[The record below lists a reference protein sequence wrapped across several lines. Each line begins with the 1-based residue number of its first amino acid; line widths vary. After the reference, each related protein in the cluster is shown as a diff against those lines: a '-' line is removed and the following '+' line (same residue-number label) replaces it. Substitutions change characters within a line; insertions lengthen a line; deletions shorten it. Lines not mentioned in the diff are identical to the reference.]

1 MGVHVAVVIG
11 GERSILP
18 GTPNRPN
25 DAWPGLACF
34 ADEGSDRSTSTVC
47 AVVVASEVPPPDTPT
62 GSSATD
68 GVPAPGHPD
77 PIHRLLGTLPRPR
90 VAAGCAVAGMLL
102 AASLPPWGFWPLAFV
117 GIAVLDLL
125 LANRPRASRAGRM
138 GLVALVLFAITMF
151 WIKDLTVPGYVIAIG
166 VFALMFAIVGVFV
179 PPGKGRRFALPGA
192 WVLAEAW
199 KGHWPF
205 GGVPIS
211 DLAIGQVAGPL
222 APLARLGGVEL
233 LSGVTVTIGVIVAA
247 LVTGGARPRVFAL
260 ATALGVV
267 TLVGL
272 ASAAPRGGDTGRSVR
287 IAAVQGGGPQGTRAI
302 FTDMDEVFDRHLS
315 ASEAIDRPVDVIIWP
330 EDVVDLTSGDIA
342 DPDSAHGADL
352 STLAR
357 AKHATVI
364 AGVVQDQGATAFRNF
379 SVVINPDGTYGDRYD
394 KVHRVPFGEYV
405 PFRSLVAP
413 FAGPALTQRD
423 AIAGKGPAV
432 LRTDHGPFG
441 VVISWEVFFGA
452 RARAAIRDGG
462 QILINPTNGSTY
474 TGTLVQT
481 QQVAASRLR
490 AIETGRWV
498 VQVAP
503 TGFSAVIG
511 PDGVVH
517 QRSAI
522 SKPDVL
528 YADVPRRSGFT
539 LATRWGILPTLLMA
553 LASVGGGWVLAR
565 RDRETPPGPVVST

>member
-1 MGVHVAVVIG
+1 
-11 GERSILP
+11 
-18 GTPNRPN
+18 
-25 DAWPGLACF
+25 
-34 ADEGSDRSTSTVC
+34 
-47 AVVVASEVPPPDTPT
+47 
-62 GSSATD
+62 
-68 GVPAPGHPD
+68 
-77 PIHRLLGTLPRPR
+77 
-90 VAAGCAVAGMLL
+90 
-102 AASLPPWGFWPLAFV
+102 
-117 GIAVLDLL
+117 
-125 LANRPRASRAGRM
+125 M
-138 GLVALVLFAITMF
+138 GLVALVLFGITMF
-151 WIKDLTVPGYVIAIG
+151 WIKDLTAPGYVIAIG
-166 VFALMFAIVGVFV
+166 VFALMFAVIGVFV
-179 PPGKGRRFALPGA
+179 PPGAGRRFALPGA

-233 LSGVTVTIGVIVAA
+233 LSGVTVTVGVIVAA
-247 LVTGGARPRVFAL
+247 LVTGPARARVFGLGA
-260 ATALGVV
+260 ALGVV
-267 TLVGL
+267 VLVLL
-272 ASAAPRGGDTGRSVR
+272 ASAAPTGVDTGRSVR

-302 FTDMDEVFDRHLS
+302 FTNMNEVFDRHLS

-342 DPDSAHGADL
+342 DPDSPHGADL
-352 STLAR
+352 SALAR

-364 AGVVQDQGATAFRNF
+364 AGVVEDQGATAFRNF

-452 RARAAIRDGG
+452 RARAAVRDGG

-517 QRSAI
+517 QRSGI
-522 SKPDVL
+522 SKSDVL
-528 YADVPRRSGFT
+528 YAGVPRRSGFT
-539 LATRWGILPTLLMA
+539 LATRWGILPTLLIA
-553 LASVGGGWVLAR
+553 LASVGGGWLLAR
-565 RDRETPPGPVVST
+565 RDRNRPARHVTST